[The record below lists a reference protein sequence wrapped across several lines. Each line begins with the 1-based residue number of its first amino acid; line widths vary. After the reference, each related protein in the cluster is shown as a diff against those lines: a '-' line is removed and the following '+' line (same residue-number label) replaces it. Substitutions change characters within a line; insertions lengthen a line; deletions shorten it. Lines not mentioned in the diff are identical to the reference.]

1 MHGVRRKFCRQ
12 RLFYNKGEHNM
23 KEQYTAV
30 ELETFFF
37 TSGDVITASEN
48 PDAENGTPFE
58 PVNGD

>member
-1 MHGVRRKFCRQ
+1 
-12 RLFYNKGEHNM
+12 M